1 MNLELKVEN
10 TKQDIDIK
18 YQSMLDES
26 EKRIEEVKKAYEFQ
40 IEQLKLHIPQQF
52 AFGKK
57 LSHRICGCEHDDQIN
72 NDKILEFSDVLYSI
86 GGPKTTNGS
95 IQIQYRIVFVYD
107 LQAIS

>member
-10 TKQDIDIK
+10 TKRDIDSQ
-18 YQSMLDES
+18 YQLMLTES

-40 IEQLKLHIPQQF
+40 IEQLKLQIPQQF

-57 LSHRICGCEHDDQIN
+57 LSHKICGCERDEQIN
-72 NDKILEFSDVLYSI
+72 NDKILHFSDVLYSI

-95 IQIQYRIVFVYD
+95 IHIQYRIVF
-107 LQAIS
+107 A